1 MRELTCTRRGS
12 TGKWESR
19 KANTAA
25 QLHKVRRLH
34 LSRQQPCWVLQRMSQ
49 SSMPALLFWLW
60 TPVQTWTLLLSPLM
74 LRMALAQVLELVS
87 ALVPSGDWTHCQC

>member
-1 MRELTCTRRGS
+1 
-12 TGKWESR
+12 
-19 KANTAA
+19 
-25 QLHKVRRLH
+25 
-34 LSRQQPCWVLQRMSQ
+34 MSQ